1 MFDGRYKYSRYFSP
15 KQHNQPRTLEGIFEL
30 NDVEL
35 FDLKVDPNEMQNL
48 AVDRKKHGEL
58 LLAMN
63 DKMNTLLDT
72 EIDEPDDGSFLP
84 GKDANCAATKFDP

>member
-15 KQHNQPRTLEGIFEL
+15 KQHNQPRSLEGIFEL

-35 FDLKVDPNEMQNL
+35 FDLEADPDEMQNL
-48 AVDRKKHGEL
+48 AVDSRKHGEL

-63 DKMNTLLDT
+63 DKMNALIDT
-72 EIDEPDDGSFLP
+72 EVDEPDDGHFLP
-84 GKDANCAATKFDP
+84 GKDADWAATKFDP